1 MDIEQKVWTAEDGW
15 RITRSFDGDGPA
27 ALVLVFAAPGLLDDG
42 EKWREIVAAHPGA
55 RLIGCSTGGE
65 IAADEVLDDSVVVT
79 ALRFA
84 SSSVATAWVDQG
96 DFSGDSRA
104 AGAALAAKLPT
115 DGLKSAFVLSDG
127 TQVNGA
133 QLALGM
139 RETLGD
145 GVLLTGGLAG
155 DGAAFGRTVVGV
167 DDAAP
172 ESGRIAAVGFYGA
185 GLTVRHGSF
194 GGWDRFG
201 PERRIT
207 RSVANVLYEIDGE
220 PALDLY
226 KRYLGEDAA
235 GLPGSALLFPLAVRA
250 GDGGTEL
257 VRTIVGVDETA
268 KTMTFAGDVPEGAS
282 AQLMRGHFD
291 HLIQGAEV
299 AAEQADADGI
309 DGGRARLAILVS
321 CIGRKLLL
329 GQRITDEAE
338 ACADVLG
345 PQTAQAGFYSYGE
358 LSPLTTGGSCE
369 LHNQTMTITIIAEA

>member
-15 RITRSFDGDGPA
+15 RTLRSFESDGA
-27 ALVLVFAAPGLLDDG
+27 TALVLVFAAPGLLDDG
-42 EKWREIVAAHPGA
+42 EKWREIAAAHPGA

-65 IAADEVLDDSVVVT
+65 IAGDEVSDDSVVVT
-79 ALRFA
+79 ALRLG
-84 SSSVATAWVDQG
+84 SSNVATTWVDLA

-104 AGAALAAKLPT
+104 AGAALAAKLPAE
-115 DGLKSAFVLSDG
+115 GLKSAFVLSDG

-133 QLALGM
+133 QLAVGM
-139 RETLGD
+139 REALGD

-172 ESGRIAAVGFYGA
+172 QSGRIAAVGFYGA

-226 KRYLGEDAA
+226 KRYLGDDAA
-235 GLPGSALLFPLAVRA
+235 GLPGGALLFPLAVRA

-257 VRTIVGVDETA
+257 VRTIVGVDEAA
-268 KTMTFAGDVPEGAS
+268 KTMTFAGDVPEGAT

-299 AAEQADADGI
+299 AAEQAGGDADAGE
-309 DGGRARLAILVS
+309 GPRLAILIS

-329 GQRITDEAE
+329 GRRITDEAE

-345 PQTAQAGFYSYGE
+345 PRTTQAGFYSYGE
-358 LSPLTTGGSCE
+358 LSPLMTGGSCE